1 MTQPRSPKPSIK
13 FVDEYC
19 AIYRNIFPE
28 VRSFENFRN
37 LHLGMISEIKRK
49 TLPEIA
55 KVVGLE
61 NQQSIH
67 HFLTESPWSVESLKK
82 RRLELILRVLK
93 ERSLILIIDETGD
106 KKQGRATDYVKRQYI
121 GNLGKIE
128 NGIVAVTAYGVIEDM
143 TFPLTF
149 EIYKPREKLKAGDK
163 YKTKPEIAAELIREL
178 QRMGFKFEL
187 VLADSLYGESD
198 ENFISVLNQLQ
209 LHFVV
214 AIRSNHG
221 VWLPKGQS
229 VRYNKWRKFDRVFS
243 NGNQEVRYIRE
254 IIFGRRRDIRYWQ
267 VTTDTEKLP
276 ENSTWFLMT
285 HVPGIKYSE
294 VGNIYGLRTWVE
306 YGLKQSKNELG
317 WADFRLTHY
326 PDIQKWWEI
335 VCSTYLMVSLH
346 SNVFSKSHSYILQ
359 IFAEHPLWDEKFG
372 WKNILNNLRLIV
384 QPIILFNLIKPWLN
398 VFSIP
403 QLHSGFSYL
412 ISIMNTLHNH
422 LFLSLLSDF
431 FSFSSA

>member
-19 AIYRNIFPE
+19 AYRNIFPE

-61 NQQSIH
+61 NQQFIN

-106 KKQGRATDYVKRQYI
+106 PKQGRTTDYVKRQYI

-128 NGIVAVTAYGVIEDM
+128 NGIVVVTAYGVIEDM

-149 EIYKPREKLKAGDK
+149 QIYKPRERLKAGDK

-178 QRMGFKFEL
+178 QGMGFKFEL

-209 LHFVV
+209 LNFVV

-254 IIFGRRRDIRYWQ
+254 IIFGKRRDVRYWQ
-267 VTTDTEKLP
+267 ITTDIEKLP

-294 VGNIYGLRTWVE
+294 VGNLYGLRTWVE

-326 PDIQKWWEI
+326 PHIQRWWEI

-346 SNVFSKSHSYILQ
+346 SSVFSKSHSYILQ
-359 IFAEHPLWDEKFG
+359 IFAEHSLWDEKFG

-384 QPIILFNLIKPWLN
+384 QPIILFNLIKPWLK
-398 VFSIP
+398 VFYIP
-403 QLHSGFSYL
+403 QLNNGFSDL

-422 LFLSLLSDF
+422 LFLSLWSDF